1 VAVAW
6 QLTAGKNLNP
16 ASAAPVREDET
27 MSGVFICRNK
37 GK

>member
-16 ASAAPVREDET
+16 ALAAHFRRDET
-27 MSGVFICRNK
+27 MPGVFICGNN